1 MVKRTDEEKVDPVD
15 LLDVLGGLL
24 RDPHKIING
33 NAEPLT
39 DKSPS
44 ICYAIGMEICRVLD
58 QRAKALCIPDT
69 FQKAIDV
76 WEFEVDNAVGFMLTN
91 FDLEMTVFCFKTME
105 GQYKRDIL
113 NMKQPNVNQLRELLA
128 PFRPSEQ

>member
-1 MVKRTDEEKVDPVD
+1 MTKRTDEEKVDPVD

-33 NAEPLT
+33 TAEALT
-39 DKSPS
+39 NNDPS
-44 ICYAIGMEICRVLD
+44 LCYAIGMEICRVLD

-76 WEFEVDNAVGFMLTN
+76 WEFEVNNAVSFMLEN
-91 FDLEMTVFCFKTME
+91 FDLEMTVFCFKTLE

-113 NMKQPNVNQLRELLA
+113 DINQPYVNQLREMLV
-128 PFRPSEQ
+128 PFRK

>member
-33 NAEPLT
+33 TAEPLT
-39 DKSPS
+39 EKNPS

-76 WEFEVDNAVGFMLTN
+76 WEFEVNNAVRFMLAN
-91 FDLEMTVFCFKTME
+91 FDLEMTVFCFKTLE

-113 NMKQPNVNQLRELLA
+113 DINQPYVNQLREMLV
-128 PFRPSEQ
+128 PFRK